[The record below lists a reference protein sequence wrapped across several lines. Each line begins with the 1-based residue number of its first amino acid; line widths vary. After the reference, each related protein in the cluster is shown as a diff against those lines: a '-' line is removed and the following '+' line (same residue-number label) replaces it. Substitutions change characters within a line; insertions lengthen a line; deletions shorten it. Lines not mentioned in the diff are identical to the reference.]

1 MKNAYF
7 AIMAIPVIIGVLVVA
22 YMVQEPQESDGI
34 TTTGLLSEASP
45 ILGSADARITII
57 EWGDYQCEF
66 CHKFHQN
73 TLGVI
78 KEKYVNS
85 GSVNIVFR
93 DFVLNGP
100 DSEFAALASHCAED
114 QGMFWEYHDALYE
127 NWGGERT
134 GWITNDSLLALAVS
148 LDLDIAEF
156 SSCLDSKSHI
166 DRVRE
171 STRYGKSIDI
181 SSTPTFLISNGEDVI
196 KIRGAQPTDSFVR
209 AIESL

>member
-22 YMVQEPQESDGI
+22 YMAQEPSESDTI
-34 TTTGLLSEASP
+34 TTARLLDGASP
-45 ILGSADARITII
+45 ILGNADARITII

-66 CHKFHQN
+66 CHRFHEN
-73 TLGVI
+73 TLDTI
-78 KEKYVNS
+78 KEKYVDT
-85 GSVNIVFR
+85 GAVNIVFR

-100 DSEFAALASHCAED
+100 DSELAALASHCAED
-114 QGMFWEYHDALYE
+114 QGMFWEYHDTLYE

-156 SSCLDSKSHI
+156 NSCLDSKSHI

-181 SSTPTFLISNGEDVI
+181 SATPTFLISNGEDVI
-196 KIRGAQPTDSFVR
+196 KIRGAQPAASFER

>member
-22 YMVQEPQESDGI
+22 YMAQEPQESDTI
-34 TTTGLLSEASP
+34 TTARLLSGASP
-45 ILGSADARITII
+45 ILGNADASITII
-57 EWGDYQCEF
+57 EWGDYECEF
-66 CHKFHQN
+66 CHRFHEN
-73 TLGVI
+73 TLGTI
-78 KEKYVNS
+78 KEKYVDS
-85 GSVNIVFR
+85 GAVNIVFR

-100 DSEFAALASHCAED
+100 DSELAALASHCAED
-114 QGMFWEYHDALYE
+114 QGMFWEYHDTLYE

-148 LDLDIAEF
+148 LDLDITEF
-156 SSCLDSKSHI
+156 NSCMDSKSHI

-181 SSTPTFLISNGEDVI
+181 SATPTFLISNGEDVI
-196 KIRGAQPTDSFVR
+196 TIRGAQPAASFER

>member
-1 MKNAYF
+1 MKFVAKF
-7 AIMAIPVIIGVLVVA
+7 ALIIAPFYYGDSSIM
-22 YMVQEPQESDGI
+22 M
-34 TTTGLLSEASP
+34 
-45 ILGSADARITII
+45 
-57 EWGDYQCEF
+57 
-66 CHKFHQN
+66 H
-73 TLGVI
+73 
-78 KEKYVNS
+78 
-85 GSVNIVFR
+85 
-93 DFVLNGP
+93 
-100 DSEFAALASHCAED
+100 
-114 QGMFWEYHDALYE
+114 YE

-196 KIRGAQPTDSFVR
+196 KIRGAQPIASFVR

>member
-22 YMVQEPQESDGI
+22 YMAQEPSESDTI
-34 TTTGLLSEASP
+34 TTARLLDGASP
-45 ILGSADARITII
+45 ILGNADARITII

-66 CHKFHQN
+66 CHRFHEN
-73 TLGVI
+73 TLDTI
-78 KEKYVNS
+78 KEKYVDT
-85 GSVNIVFR
+85 GAVNIVFR

-100 DSEFAALASHCAED
+100 DSELAALASHCAED
-114 QGMFWEYHDALYE
+114 QGMFWEYHDTLYE

-156 SSCLDSKSHI
+156 NSCLDSKSHI

-171 STRYGKSIDI
+171 STRYGKSM
-181 SSTPTFLISNGEDVI
+181 TLVQLQHF
-196 KIRGAQPTDSFVR
+196 
-209 AIESL
+209 

>member
-1 MKNAYF
+1 
-7 AIMAIPVIIGVLVVA
+7 
-22 YMVQEPQESDGI
+22 
-34 TTTGLLSEASP
+34 
-45 ILGSADARITII
+45 
-57 EWGDYQCEF
+57 
-66 CHKFHQN
+66 
-73 TLGVI
+73 
-78 KEKYVNS
+78 
-85 GSVNIVFR
+85 
-93 DFVLNGP
+93 
-100 DSEFAALASHCAED
+100 
-114 QGMFWEYHDALYE
+114 MFWEYHDALYE

-148 LDLDIAEF
+148 MDLDIAEF

-196 KIRGAQPTDSFVR
+196 KIRGAQPIASFVR